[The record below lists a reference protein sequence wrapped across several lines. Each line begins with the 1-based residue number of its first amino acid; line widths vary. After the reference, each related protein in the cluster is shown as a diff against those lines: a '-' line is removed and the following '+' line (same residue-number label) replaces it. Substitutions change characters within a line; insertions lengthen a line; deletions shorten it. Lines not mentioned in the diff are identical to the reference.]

1 MYSTLSPRQSKLN
14 KNLVVTKLSSSA
26 LAGDEQSIAL
36 RSHRLPVTIE
46 GKDMSWDGCTET
58 MTRTHLQLLIEGCPL
73 VVLSQAI
80 QLHIVSQNYHL
91 EVLGLIHNVTPK
103 GDAAAGQWSKVQ
115 IDLTYEHLDDV
126 SWQRVKSILRDTT
139 SCIPSSYIRGTIV
152 PLDPGDCLWKMRLES
167 SVAAIA
173 IEEVSFHQRVGQVLQ
188 QIVESKES
196 VQLPYVTNDEDQRT
210 IESREIPI
218 VSMPVEFPN
227 QDGRMIRAYYDAP
240 SEPLTSESPV
250 IVLSPGYGETKREYI
265 MLAYY
270 FASNGFHVLRYDHT
284 NHVGVSDGE
293 HVQTTLSSMHKDLDA
308 AVQYVTQ
315 RWPHSPRGL
324 VATSLSGRVAIKA
337 IAKTTH
343 VDILIL
349 ITPVVDVQQTLQ
361 VVHQEDLVGNYQQGE
376 RKGESNVLGFNVSV
390 DPWLSNAIDEGFSNL
405 SSTIQDVAEIR
416 TPVVIVSAE
425 HDAWVQHTSLTA
437 MSSELKAQLQ
447 AWYVIPEGLHRIV
460 ENPRKAK
467 MVYRQIMKHCQE
479 NLGLLTTSPFISEP
493 TRKAIGIQ
501 NKKEREEMKAG
512 MMTEELSVFWKD
524 YLDHFHHIV
533 NYGDYQQ
540 LLDQMLQLMGPVSSG
555 ETILDAG
562 CGNGNFAPYFYLNE
576 RLKSQA
582 RSAETPSEYQYVGID
597 FVPNALH
604 QAQQNLQTVVSQNQS
619 ESVAIDGTFSCTDLN
634 QTLPFQDNTFDKVV
648 SNLVL
653 GYLTDPV
660 ATLRELFRVLAPNGT
675 LVLSNLKPNSDL
687 SVIYTNSIQET
698 TEANEV
704 EEARQLLSNSGKIRQ
719 AEGDGVF
726 HFHDEDE
733 LHQLLQQANPNVAP
747 RVYSTFG
754 NQAYIAVM
762 KKEALPSTQYDC
774 SSTVFANAA

>member
-1 MYSTLSPRQSKLN
+1 MYSTLPPSQSTLTKSRA
-14 KNLVVTKLSSSA
+14 VTKLPASV
-26 LAGDEQSIAL
+26 LAGEEQSML
-36 RSHRLPVTIE
+36 WKGDRLPVSLE
-46 GKDMSWDGCTET
+46 GKDISWKGWTEEV
-58 MTRTHLQLLIEGCPL
+58 TRTSAQMMIEGCPL
-73 VVLSQAI
+73 VMLSQSI
-80 QLHIVSQNYHL
+80 QLHIVSQDYHI
-91 EVLGLIHNVTPK
+91 EMLGLTKTITPMGDVT
-103 GDAAAGQWSKVQ
+103 AGRWSRVR
-115 IDLTYEHLDDV
+115 IDLTYERLDDV
-126 SWQRVKSILRDTT
+126 NWQRVKSILRDTSSFLPT
-139 SCIPSSYIRGTIV
+139 SHLRGTII
-152 PLDPGDCLWKMRLES
+152 PLDSGDCLWKMIPAS
-167 SVAAIA
+167 STSAVAT
-173 IEEVSFHQRVGQVLQ
+173 EQVSMHQRVEQVIQ
-188 QIVESKES
+188 QIVASRKS
-196 VQLPYVTNDEDQRT
+196 GQLQHVNNNECYST
-210 IESREIPI
+210 IESQEMSI
-218 VSMPVEFPN
+218 VSTPVEFPN
-227 QDGRMIRAYYDAP
+227 QYGRMIRAYYDAP
-240 SEPLTSESPV
+240 SESLSSDSPV

-293 HVQTTLSSMHKDLDA
+293 HVQTTLSSMHEDLDA
-308 AVQYVTQ
+308 AVHYVAQ
-315 RWPHSPRGL
+315 RWPNSSRGL

-337 IAKTTH
+337 IANETH
-343 VDILIL
+343 VDVLIL
-349 ITPVVDVQQTLQ
+349 ITPVVDVQETLQ

-390 DPWLSNAIDEGFSNL
+390 DPWLSDAIDQGFSDL
-405 SSTIQDVAEIR
+405 ASTRQDVAAIR
-416 TPVVIVSAE
+416 TPVVVVSAE
-425 HDAWVQHTSLTA
+425 HDAWVQHASLDA
-437 MSSELKAQLQ
+437 ISSELGNQLH

-467 MVYRQIMKHCQE
+467 MVYRQILKHCQE
-479 NLGLLTTSPFISEP
+479 SLGLLTAIPFLKEP

-540 LLDQMLQLMGPVSSG
+540 LLDHMVKLMGPMSSG

-562 CGNGNFAPYFYLNE
+562 CGNGNFAPFFYLNE
-576 RLKSQA
+576 RLKSQS
-582 RSAETPSEYQYVGID
+582 RSAGTPSEYRYVGID

-604 QAQQNLQTVVSQNQS
+604 QAQENLQTVVAQNQS
-619 ESVAIDGTFSCTDLN
+619 DSVAIDGTFSCTDLN
-634 QTLPFQDNTFDKVV
+634 QALPFQDNTFDKVV

-660 ATLRELFRVLAPNGT
+660 ATLREFFRVLAPNGT

-687 SVIYTNSIQET
+687 SVIYTNSVQET

-733 LHQLLQQANPNVAP
+733 LRQLLQQVDPNVTP
-747 RVYSTFG
+747 RVYSTFA
-754 NQAYIAVM
+754 NQAYIAVI
-762 KKEALPSTQYDC
+762 KKEAVSATQYDY
-774 SSTVFANAA
+774 SSTVLANAA